1 MKILFLVRTLE
12 YGGAE
17 RQLVVLANEL
27 ARKGHEVAIAVYYSG
42 GLLEKK
48 VDSSRVRLIPLG
60 KRSRWDLL
68 NFFWT
73 LLRVVRRE
81 RPDVL
86 HSWMSGPNLV
96 ANVVRFLCPMAHV
109 FWCIRCSDQEMILD
123 LDRVGRTI
131 NWFERW
137 LSRFADC
144 IVVNSRA
151 GFNYSISRGF
161 PLGKM
166 IHIPNGIDV
175 NGLYP
180 DPHAGEKMRTE
191 WGFTKSER
199 LIGLV
204 ARIDPIKG
212 HAVFLKAAARLAQ
225 DLPDV
230 RFVCLGN
237 GPTQYREKLQAL
249 SRELGLE
256 QRMAWVPS
264 RADVR
269 AIYNA
274 LDVVCLPSLSEG
286 FPNVIGE
293 AMACGRHCV
302 VTDVGDSSFLVGDTG
317 VVVPPN
323 DPEALAQGLRQAL
336 SVGRSSNERG
346 RQRILEHF
354 TVSHL
359 ADQTEEVLLKF
370 SSDHRPAKRSRPIQE
385 PTDSPKLVVR
395 HREL

>member
-17 RQLVVLANEL
+17 RQLVLLANGL

-42 GLLEKK
+42 GLLEKE

-86 HSWMSGPNLV
+86 HGWMSGPNLV
-96 ANVVRFLCPMAHV
+96 ANVVRVLCPKAHV

-123 LDRVGRTI
+123 LDRVGSTI
-131 NWFERW
+131 NWLERW

-151 GFNYSISRGF
+151 GFNHSISRGF
-161 PLGKM
+161 PPGKM

-180 DPHAGEKMRTE
+180 DPHAGGKIRTE

-212 HAVFLKAAARLAQ
+212 HAVFLTAAARLAQ
-225 DLPDV
+225 DLPEV
-230 RFVCLGN
+230 RFV
-237 GPTQYREKLQAL
+237 
-249 SRELGLE
+249 
-256 QRMAWVPS
+256 
-264 RADVR
+264 
-269 AIYNA
+269 
-274 LDVVCLPSLSEG
+274 
-286 FPNVIGE
+286 
-293 AMACGRHCV
+293 
-302 VTDVGDSSFLVGDTG
+302 
-317 VVVPPN
+317 
-323 DPEALAQGLRQAL
+323 
-336 SVGRSSNERG
+336 
-346 RQRILEHF
+346 
-354 TVSHL
+354 
-359 ADQTEEVLLKF
+359 
-370 SSDHRPAKRSRPIQE
+370 
-385 PTDSPKLVVR
+385 
-395 HREL
+395 